1 MSQRP
6 PTTMDR
12 EHVVHP
18 YSFMPDLPWA
28 EKWQRLKPIISSLYI
43 DQGRKLDDVIEILRI
58 QYGFDAR

>member
-1 MSQRP
+1 
-6 PTTMDR
+6 MDR